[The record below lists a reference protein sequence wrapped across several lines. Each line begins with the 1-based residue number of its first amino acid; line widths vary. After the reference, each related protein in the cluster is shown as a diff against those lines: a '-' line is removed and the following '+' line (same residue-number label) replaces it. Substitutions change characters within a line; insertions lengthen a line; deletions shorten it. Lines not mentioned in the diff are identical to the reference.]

1 MSDELFAQHGRLIRQ
16 RWPALWPRLL
26 AQDVESI
33 QAELTEG
40 LGSTLS
46 IDGIQLT
53 SRHDRG
59 KEAELQAASLP
70 EVAVLHLYGTGLG
83 DLPRAL
89 LGRTGLKRLEVKIMN
104 GALFALVL
112 RLLDQQDWLADP
124 RVELMMAGDESEI
137 RLPFFALPPELQL
150 VEDAAARIRDRLV
163 SEIDLP
169 FASARF
175 DAEHPAVTRRL
186 AENRELL
193 TSDGDVAS
201 LFGLARGKHALIVAS
216 GPTLQT
222 NMATLQAQ
230 LQTRRQDYLL
240 ISVDT
245 ALAFLLRHGIQPDIV
260 VTIDDAIHGSR
271 LPADQSAQTTLVYYP
286 TVPTAALLAWQGPRK
301 AAYSR
306 SPMYQALRQEIPKG
320 TLHSGGSVIHPAVD
334 LAVQMGCQQVILL
347 GTDFAFP
354 GELTHSG
361 WADGALG
368 PTASQALSWT
378 LDGHGR
384 RVKTNPNF
392 SAYRTELERYI
403 ARHPEVHFWNSSREG
418 AEIAGCSYHPEY
430 LS

>member
-1 MSDELFAQHGRLIRQ
+1 MSDEVFAQHGRLISQ

-53 SRHDRG
+53 SRHDRV

-124 RVELMMAGDESEI
+124 RIELMMAGDESEI
-137 RLPFFALPPELQL
+137 SLPFFALPPELLL

-163 SEIDLP
+163 SEIELP

-186 AENRELL
+186 AENRPLL
-193 TSDGDVAS
+193 ASDGDVAS

-222 NMATLQAQ
+222 NLATLQAQ

-245 ALAFLLRHGIQPDIV
+245 ALAFLLRHGIRPDIV

-306 SPMYQALRQEIPKG
+306 SPMYQTLRQEIPKG

-334 LAVQMGCQQVILL
+334 LAVLMGCQQVILL

>member
-53 SRHDRG
+53 SRHDRV

-89 LGRTGLKRLEVKIMN
+89 LGRSGLKRLEVKIMN
-104 GALFALVL
+104 GALFALIL
-112 RLLDQQDWLADP
+112 RLLDQQDWLADS

-163 SEIDLP
+163 SEIELP

-186 AENRELL
+186 TENRELL
-193 TSDGDVAS
+193 TSDGDVTS

-222 NMATLQAQ
+222 NLATLQAQ

-245 ALAFLLRHGIQPDIV
+245 ALAFLLRHGIRPDIV

-306 SPMYQALRQEIPKG
+306 SPMYQTLRQEIPKG
-320 TLHSGGSVIHPAVD
+320 SLHSGGSVIHPAVD
-334 LAVQMGCQQVILL
+334 LAVQMGCQQVTLL

>member
-16 RWPALWPRLL
+16 RWPALWPLLL

-53 SRHDRG
+53 SRHDRV
-59 KEAELQAASLP
+59 KEAKLQAASLP

-137 RLPFFALPPELQL
+137 RLPFFALPPELLL

-163 SEIDLP
+163 SEIELP

-222 NMATLQAQ
+222 NLATLQAQ

-245 ALAFLLRHGIQPDIV
+245 ALAFLLRHGIRPDIV

-306 SPMYQALRQEIPKG
+306 SPMYQALMQEIPKG
-320 TLHSGGSVIHPAVD
+320 SLHSGGSVIHPAVD

>member
-53 SRHDRG
+53 SRHDRV
-59 KEAELQAASLP
+59 KEAELQAANLP

-89 LGRTGLKRLEVKIMN
+89 LSRSSLKRLEVKIMN

-112 RLLDQQDWLADP
+112 RLLDQQDWLADS

-163 SEIDLP
+163 SEIELP

-186 AENRELL
+186 TENRELL

-222 NMATLQAQ
+222 NLATLQAQ

-245 ALAFLLRHGIQPDIV
+245 ALAFLLHHGIRPDIV

-378 LDGHGR
+378 LDGYGR

-430 LS
+430 ES

>member
-1 MSDELFAQHGRLIRQ
+1 MSDEVFAQHGRLIRQ

-26 AQDVESI
+26 AQDLESI

-53 SRHDRG
+53 SRHDRM

-112 RLLDQQDWLADP
+112 RLLDQQEWLADP

-163 SEIDLP
+163 SEIELP

-245 ALAFLLRHGIQPDIV
+245 ALAFLLRHGIRPDIV

-306 SPMYQALRQEIPKG
+306 SPMYQTLRQEIPKG

>member
-1 MSDELFAQHGRLIRQ
+1 MSDELLAQHGRLIRQ

-53 SRHDRG
+53 SRHDRV

-89 LGRTGLKRLEVKIMN
+89 LSRSSLKRLEVKIMN

-112 RLLDQQDWLADP
+112 RLLDQQDWLADS

-150 VEDAAARIRDRLV
+150 VEDSAARIRDRLV
-163 SEIDLP
+163 SEIELP

-222 NMATLQAQ
+222 NLATLQAQ

-245 ALAFLLRHGIQPDIV
+245 ALAFLLRHGIRPDIV

-306 SPMYQALRQEIPKG
+306 SPMYQTLRQEIPKG
-320 TLHSGGSVIHPAVD
+320 SLHSGGSVIHPAVD

>member
-53 SRHDRG
+53 SRHDRV

-112 RLLDQQDWLADP
+112 RLLDQQDWLADS

-137 RLPFFALPPELQL
+137 RLPLFALPPELQL

-163 SEIDLP
+163 SEIELP

-245 ALAFLLRHGIQPDIV
+245 ALAFLLRHGIRPDIV

-306 SPMYQALRQEIPKG
+306 SPMYQTLRQEIPKG

>member
-16 RWPALWPRLL
+16 RWPSLWPRLL

-53 SRHDRG
+53 SRHDRV

-89 LGRTGLKRLEVKIMN
+89 LSRSSLKRLEVKIMN

-112 RLLDQQDWLADP
+112 RLLDQQDWLADS

-150 VEDAAARIRDRLV
+150 VEDSAARIRDRLV
-163 SEIDLP
+163 SEIELP

-222 NMATLQAQ
+222 NLATLQAQ

-245 ALAFLLRHGIQPDIV
+245 ALAFLLRHGIRPDIV

-306 SPMYQALRQEIPKG
+306 SPMYQTLRQEIPKG
-320 TLHSGGSVIHPAVD
+320 SLHSGGSVIHPAVD

>member
-1 MSDELFAQHGRLIRQ
+1 MSDELFAQHGRLISL

-33 QAELTEG
+33 QAELTKG

-53 SRHDRG
+53 SRHDRV

-89 LGRTGLKRLEVKIMN
+89 LGRIGLKRLEVKIMN

-175 DAEHPAVTRRL
+175 DAEHPDVTRRL
-186 AENRELL
+186 AENCELL
-193 TSDGDVAS
+193 TSDGDVTS
-201 LFGLARGKHALIVAS
+201 LFGLARGKHALIIAS

-222 NMATLQAQ
+222 NLATLQAQ

-245 ALAFLLRHGIQPDIV
+245 ALAFLLRHGIRPDIV

-361 WADGALG
+361 WTDGALG

>member
-1 MSDELFAQHGRLIRQ
+1 MSDEVFAQHGRLIRQ

-53 SRHDRG
+53 SRHDRM

-124 RVELMMAGDESEI
+124 RIELMMAGDESEI
-137 RLPFFALPPELQL
+137 RLPFFALPPELLL

-163 SEIDLP
+163 SEIELP

-186 AENRELL
+186 AENRPLL
-193 TSDGDVAS
+193 ASDGDVAS

-222 NMATLQAQ
+222 NLATLQAQ

-245 ALAFLLRHGIQPDIV
+245 ALAFLLRHGIRPDIV

-271 LPADQSAQTTLVYYP
+271 LPADQSAQTILVYYP

-306 SPMYQALRQEIPKG
+306 SPMYQTLRQEIPKG

-403 ARHPEVHFWNSSREG
+403 ARHLEVHFWNSSREG

-430 LS
+430 LP

>member
-1 MSDELFAQHGRLIRQ
+1 MNEELFARHGQLISK
-16 RWPALWPRLL
+16 RWPTLWPRLL
-26 AQDVESI
+26 AQDVTHL
-33 QAELTEG
+33 QVELTEG

-46 IDGIQLT
+46 VDGIQLT
-53 SRHDRG
+53 SRHDRV
-59 KEAELQAASLP
+59 KEAKLQAASLP
-70 EVAVLHLYGTGLG
+70 EEPVLHIYGTGLG
-83 DLPRAL
+83 DLPRVL
-89 LGRTGLKRLEVKIMN
+89 LQRSSLRRLEVKIMN

-175 DAEHPAVTRRL
+175 DAEHPDVTRRL

-222 NMATLQAQ
+222 NLATLQAQ

-245 ALAFLLRHGIQPDIV
+245 ALAFLLRHGIRADIV

-306 SPMYQALRQEIPKG
+306 SPMYQTLRQEIPKG

>member
-53 SRHDRG
+53 SRHDRV

-89 LGRTGLKRLEVKIMN
+89 LGRSGLKRLEVKIMN

-112 RLLDQQDWLADP
+112 RLLDQQDWLTDS
-124 RVELMMAGDESEI
+124 RIELMMAGDESEI

-163 SEIDLP
+163 SEIELP

-175 DAEHPAVTRRL
+175 DAEHPAVTRQL
-186 AENRELL
+186 AENRPLL
-193 TSDGDVAS
+193 ASDGDVAS

-222 NMATLQAQ
+222 NLATLQAQ

-245 ALAFLLRHGIQPDIV
+245 ALAFLLRHGIRPDIV

-306 SPMYQALRQEIPKG
+306 SPMYQALMQEIPKG

-368 PTASQALSWT
+368 PTVSQALSWT

>member
-16 RWPALWPRLL
+16 RWPALLPRLL

-53 SRHDRG
+53 SRHDRV

-89 LGRTGLKRLEVKIMN
+89 LSRSSLKRLEVKIMN

-112 RLLDQQDWLADP
+112 RLLDQQDWLADS

-137 RLPFFALPPELQL
+137 SLPFFALPPELLL

-163 SEIDLP
+163 SEIELP

-222 NMATLQAQ
+222 NLATLQAQ

-245 ALAFLLRHGIQPDIV
+245 ALAFLLRHGIRPDIV
-260 VTIDDAIHGSR
+260 VTIDDAIHGCL

-306 SPMYQALRQEIPKG
+306 SPMYQTLRQEIPKG
-320 TLHSGGSVIHPAVD
+320 SLHSGGSVIHPAVD

>member
-1 MSDELFAQHGRLIRQ
+1 MNDELFAQHGRLIRQ

-53 SRHDRG
+53 SRHDRV

-104 GALFALVL
+104 GALFALML

-163 SEIDLP
+163 SEIELP

-222 NMATLQAQ
+222 NLATLQAQ

-245 ALAFLLRHGIQPDIV
+245 ALAFLLRHGIRPDIV

-306 SPMYQALRQEIPKG
+306 SPMYQTLRQEIPKG
-320 TLHSGGSVIHPAVD
+320 SLHSGGSVIHPAVD

>member
-53 SRHDRG
+53 SRHDRV

-89 LGRTGLKRLEVKIMN
+89 LSRSSLKRLEVKIMN

-112 RLLDQQDWLADP
+112 RLLDQRDWLADS

-163 SEIDLP
+163 SEIELP

-201 LFGLARGKHALIVAS
+201 LFGLTRGKHALIVAS

-222 NMATLQAQ
+222 NLATLQAQ

-245 ALAFLLRHGIQPDIV
+245 ALAFLLHHGIRPDIV

-306 SPMYQALRQEIPKG
+306 SPMYQTLRQEIPKG

>member
-1 MSDELFAQHGRLIRQ
+1 MSDELLAQHGRLIRQ
-16 RWPALWPRLL
+16 RWPALWPRLQ

-53 SRHDRG
+53 SRHDRV

-137 RLPFFALPPELQL
+137 RLPFFALPPELLL

-163 SEIDLP
+163 SEIELP

-222 NMATLQAQ
+222 NLATLQAQ

-245 ALAFLLRHGIQPDIV
+245 ALAFLLRHGIRPDIV

-306 SPMYQALRQEIPKG
+306 SLMYQALMQEIPKG

-430 LS
+430 LP

>member
-1 MSDELFAQHGRLIRQ
+1 MSDEVFAQHGRLISQ

-53 SRHDRG
+53 SRHDRV
-59 KEAELQAASLP
+59 KEAELQAANLP
-70 EVAVLHLYGTGLG
+70 EVTVLYLYGTGLG

-89 LGRTGLKRLEVKIMN
+89 LGRSGLKRLEVKIMN

-124 RVELMMAGDESEI
+124 RIELMMAGDESEI
-137 RLPFFALPPELQL
+137 RLPFFALPPELLL

-163 SEIDLP
+163 SEIELP

-186 AENRELL
+186 AENRPLL
-193 TSDGDVAS
+193 ASDGDVAS

-222 NMATLQAQ
+222 NLATLQAQ

-245 ALAFLLRHGIQPDIV
+245 ALAFLLRHGIRPDIV

-306 SPMYQALRQEIPKG
+306 SPMYQTLRQEIPKG

>member
-1 MSDELFAQHGRLIRQ
+1 MTDELFAQHGRLIHQ

-53 SRHDRG
+53 SRHDRV

-89 LGRTGLKRLEVKIMN
+89 LSRSSLKRLEVKIMN

-112 RLLDQQDWLADP
+112 RLLDQQDWLADS

-163 SEIDLP
+163 SEIELP

-222 NMATLQAQ
+222 NLATLQAQ

-245 ALAFLLRHGIQPDIV
+245 ALAFLLRHGIRPDIV

-361 WADGALG
+361 WVDGALG

>member
-53 SRHDRG
+53 SRHDRV

-124 RVELMMAGDESEI
+124 RIELMMAGDESEI

-163 SEIDLP
+163 SEIELP

-222 NMATLQAQ
+222 NLATLQAQ
-230 LQTRRQDYLL
+230 LQIRRQDYLL

-245 ALAFLLRHGIQPDIV
+245 ALAFLLRHGIRPDIV

-306 SPMYQALRQEIPKG
+306 SPMYQALMQEIPKG
-320 TLHSGGSVIHPAVD
+320 SLHSGGSVIHPAVD

>member
-53 SRHDRG
+53 SRHDRV

-112 RLLDQQDWLADP
+112 RLLDQQDWLADS

-163 SEIDLP
+163 SEIELP

-245 ALAFLLRHGIQPDIV
+245 ALAFLLSHGIRPDIV

-306 SPMYQALRQEIPKG
+306 SPMYQTLRQEIPKG
-320 TLHSGGSVIHPAVD
+320 SLHSGGSVIHPAVD

>member
-53 SRHDRG
+53 SRHDRV
-59 KEAELQAASLP
+59 KEAKLQAASLP

-112 RLLDQQDWLADP
+112 RLLDQQDWLADS

-163 SEIDLP
+163 SEIELP

-222 NMATLQAQ
+222 NLATLQAQ

-245 ALAFLLRHGIQPDIV
+245 ALAFLLRHGIRPDIV

-306 SPMYQALRQEIPKG
+306 SPMYQTLRQEIPKG
-320 TLHSGGSVIHPAVD
+320 SLHSGGSVIHPAVD

>member
-16 RWPALWPRLL
+16 RWPVLWPRLL

-53 SRHDRG
+53 SRHDRVR
-59 KEAELQAASLP
+59 EAELQAASLP

-245 ALAFLLRHGIQPDIV
+245 ALAFLLRHGIRPDIV

-301 AAYSR
+301 VAYSR
-306 SPMYQALRQEIPKG
+306 SPMYQTLRQEIPKG

-361 WADGALG
+361 WADGELG

>member
-53 SRHDRG
+53 SRHDRVQ
-59 KEAELQAASLP
+59 EAELQAASLP

-89 LGRTGLKRLEVKIMN
+89 LGRSGLKRLEVKIMN

-112 RLLDQQDWLADP
+112 RLLDQQEWLADP

-137 RLPFFALPPELQL
+137 RLPFFALPPELLL

-163 SEIDLP
+163 SEIELP

-186 AENRELL
+186 AENQPLL
-193 TSDGDVAS
+193 ASDGDVAS

-222 NMATLQAQ
+222 NLATLQAQ

-245 ALAFLLRHGIQPDIV
+245 ALAFLLRHGIRPDIV

-306 SPMYQALRQEIPKG
+306 SPMYQTLRQEIPKG

-368 PTASQALSWT
+368 PTASQALSWA

>member
-1 MSDELFAQHGRLIRQ
+1 MSDEVFAQHGRLISQ

-53 SRHDRG
+53 SRHDRV

-124 RVELMMAGDESEI
+124 RIELMMAGDESEI

-222 NMATLQAQ
+222 NLATLQAQ

-245 ALAFLLRHGIQPDIV
+245 ALAFLLRHGIRPDIV

-306 SPMYQALRQEIPKG
+306 SPMYQTLRQEIPKG

-334 LAVQMGCQQVILL
+334 LAVQMGCQQVTLL

-354 GELTHSG
+354 GERTHSG

>member
-16 RWPALWPRLL
+16 RWPALWLRLL

-53 SRHDRG
+53 SRHDRVR
-59 KEAELQAASLP
+59 EAELQAASLP

-112 RLLDQQDWLADP
+112 RLLDQQDWLADSK
-124 RVELMMAGDESEI
+124 VELMMAGDESEI
-137 RLPFFALPPELQL
+137 RLPFFALPPELLL

-163 SEIDLP
+163 SEIELP

-222 NMATLQAQ
+222 NLATLQAQ

-245 ALAFLLRHGIQPDIV
+245 ALAFLLRHGIRPDIV

-334 LAVQMGCQQVILL
+334 LAVQMGCQQVTLL

>member
-1 MSDELFAQHGRLIRQ
+1 MSDELFTQHCRLIRQ

-53 SRHDRG
+53 SRHDRV

-89 LGRTGLKRLEVKIMN
+89 LGHTGLKRLEVKIMN

-175 DAEHPAVTRRL
+175 DTEHPDVTRRL

-193 TSDGDVAS
+193 TSDGDVTS
-201 LFGLARGKHALIVAS
+201 LFGLARGKHALVVAS

-222 NMATLQAQ
+222 NLAALQAQ

-245 ALAFLLRHGIQPDIV
+245 ALAFLLHHGIRPDIV

-306 SPMYQALRQEIPKG
+306 SPMYQALMQEIPKG

-378 LDGHGR
+378 LDGHDR

-418 AEIAGCSYHPEY
+418 AEIAGCRYHPEY

>member
-1 MSDELFAQHGRLIRQ
+1 MSDELFAQHGRLISL

-40 LGSTLS
+40 LGATLS

-53 SRHDRG
+53 SRHDRV

-112 RLLDQQDWLADP
+112 RLLDQQDWLADT

-163 SEIDLP
+163 SEIELP
-169 FASARF
+169 FVLARF
-175 DAEHPAVTRRL
+175 DAEHPDITRRL

-193 TSDGDVAS
+193 AVDGDVAT
-201 LFGLARGKHALIVAS
+201 LFGLARGKQALVVAS
-216 GPTLQT
+216 GPTLQH
-222 NMATLQAQ
+222 NLATLQKQ
-230 LQTRRQDYLL
+230 LQSHRQDYLL

-245 ALAFLLRHGIQPDIV
+245 ALAFLLRHGIRPDIV
-260 VTIDDAIHGSR
+260 VTIDEAIYGDR
-271 LPADQSAQTTLVYYP
+271 LPAAQSAQTTLVYYP
-286 TVPTAALLAWQGPRK
+286 MVPTAALLAWQGPRK

-306 SPMYQALRQEIPKG
+306 SPMYQTLRQEIPKG

-368 PTASQALSWT
+368 PRASQALSWT

-392 SAYRTELERYI
+392 SAYRIELERYI

-430 LS
+430 ES

>member
-53 SRHDRG
+53 SRHDRVR
-59 KEAELQAASLP
+59 EAELQAASLP

-112 RLLDQQDWLADP
+112 RLLDQQDWLADS

-222 NMATLQAQ
+222 NLATLQAQ

-245 ALAFLLRHGIQPDIV
+245 ALAFLLRHGIRPDIV

-306 SPMYQALRQEIPKG
+306 SPMYQTLRQEIPKG

-334 LAVQMGCQQVILL
+334 LAVLMGCQQVILL

>member
-16 RWPALWPRLL
+16 RWPSLWPRLL
-26 AQDVESI
+26 AQDVGSI

-53 SRHDRG
+53 SRHDRVR
-59 KEAELQAASLP
+59 EAELQAASLP

-124 RVELMMAGDESEI
+124 RIELMMAGDESEI

-175 DAEHPAVTRRL
+175 DAEHPDVTRRL

-193 TSDGDVAS
+193 TSDGDVTS

-222 NMATLQAQ
+222 NLATLQAQ

-245 ALAFLLRHGIQPDIV
+245 ALAFLLRHGIRPDIV

-306 SPMYQALRQEIPKG
+306 SPMYQALMQEIPKG
-320 TLHSGGSVIHPAVD
+320 RLHSGGSVIHPAVD

>member
-33 QAELTEG
+33 QAELTKG

-53 SRHDRG
+53 SRHDRV

-112 RLLDQQDWLADP
+112 RLLDQQDWLTDS

-137 RLPFFALPPELQL
+137 RLPFFALPPELLL

-163 SEIDLP
+163 SEIELP

-193 TSDGDVAS
+193 TSDGDVTS

-222 NMATLQAQ
+222 NLATLQAQ

-245 ALAFLLRHGIQPDIV
+245 ALAFLLRHGIRPDIV

-306 SPMYQALRQEIPKG
+306 SPMYQTLRQEIPKG

-378 LDGHGR
+378 LDGYGR

>member
-1 MSDELFAQHGRLIRQ
+1 MSDELFGQHGRLIRQ
-16 RWPALWPRLL
+16 RWPTLWPRLQ

-53 SRHDRG
+53 SRHDRV

-163 SEIDLP
+163 SEIELP

-245 ALAFLLRHGIQPDIV
+245 ALAFLLRHGIRPDIV
-260 VTIDDAIHGSR
+260 VTIDDAIHGNR

-368 PTASQALSWT
+368 PTVSQALSWT

>member
-33 QAELTEG
+33 QAELTKG

-53 SRHDRG
+53 SRHDRV

-83 DLPRAL
+83 DLPRTL

-112 RLLDQQDWLADP
+112 RLLDQQDWLTDS

-137 RLPFFALPPELQL
+137 RLPFFALPPELLL

-163 SEIDLP
+163 SEIELP

-193 TSDGDVAS
+193 TSDGDVTS

-222 NMATLQAQ
+222 NLATLQAQ

-245 ALAFLLRHGIQPDIV
+245 ALAFLLRHGIRPDIV

-306 SPMYQALRQEIPKG
+306 SPMYQTLRQEIPKG
-320 TLHSGGSVIHPAVD
+320 SLHSGGSVIHPAVD

>member
-33 QAELTEG
+33 RAELTEG

-53 SRHDRG
+53 SRHDRVR
-59 KEAELQAASLP
+59 EAELQAASLP

-124 RVELMMAGDESEI
+124 RIELMMAGDESEI

-175 DAEHPAVTRRL
+175 DAEHPDVTRRL

-193 TSDGDVAS
+193 TSDGDVTS

-222 NMATLQAQ
+222 NLATLQAQ

-245 ALAFLLRHGIQPDIV
+245 ALAFLLRHGIRPDIV

-301 AAYSR
+301 VAYSR
-306 SPMYQALRQEIPKG
+306 SPMYQALMQEIPKG
-320 TLHSGGSVIHPAVD
+320 RLHSGGSVIHPAVD

>member
-53 SRHDRG
+53 SRHDRVR
-59 KEAELQAASLP
+59 EAELQAASLP

-89 LGRTGLKRLEVKIMN
+89 LSRTGLKRLEVKIMN

-163 SEIDLP
+163 SEIELP

-245 ALAFLLRHGIQPDIV
+245 ALAFLLRHGIRPDIV

-306 SPMYQALRQEIPKG
+306 SPMYQTLRQEIPKG

>member
-1 MSDELFAQHGRLIRQ
+1 MNDELFAQHGRLIRQ

-53 SRHDRG
+53 SRHDRV

-104 GALFALVL
+104 GALFALML

-163 SEIDLP
+163 SEIELP

-245 ALAFLLRHGIQPDIV
+245 ALAFLLRHGIRPDIV

-306 SPMYQALRQEIPKG
+306 SPMYQTLRQEIPKG

-334 LAVQMGCQQVILL
+334 LAVLMGCQQVILL

-368 PTASQALSWT
+368 PTASQARSWT

>member
-53 SRHDRG
+53 SRHDRV

-112 RLLDQQDWLADP
+112 RLLDQQDWLADS
-124 RVELMMAGDESEI
+124 RVELMMARDESEI

-186 AENRELL
+186 TENRELL

-222 NMATLQAQ
+222 NLATLQAQ

-245 ALAFLLRHGIQPDIV
+245 ALAFLLRHGIRPDIV

-334 LAVQMGCQQVILL
+334 LAVQMGCQQVTLL